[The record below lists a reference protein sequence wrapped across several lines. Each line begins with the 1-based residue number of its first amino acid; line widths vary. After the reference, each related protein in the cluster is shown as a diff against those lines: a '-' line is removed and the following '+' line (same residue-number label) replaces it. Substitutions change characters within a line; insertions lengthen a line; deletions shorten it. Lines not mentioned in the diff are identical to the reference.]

1 MEIQGI
7 IGKKIGMMEYFSPEG
22 NLIPVTVIQAG
33 PCYVI
38 QKKEESKDGYN
49 AVQLGFETQKIQR
62 VNKPLL
68 GHFKKAGAGTFKYL
82 KEFKVKSFDGIEVGK
97 EIKVSELFKIGDFVH
112 VTGKSKGKGFA
123 GVVKRHGFAGGR
135 ASHGATVH
143 RNPGAIGMSAYPGK
157 VLKNK
162 KMPGHMGNKQITV
175 KNLQIVDLREDDNLI
190 MVKGAVPGHTNSI
203 IYIKK
208 QFF

>member
-7 IGKKIGMMEYFSPEG
+7 IGKKLGMMEYFSPEG
-22 NLIPVTVIQAG
+22 NIIPVTVIKAG

-38 QKKEESKDGYN
+38 QKKEYN
-49 AVQLGFETQKIQR
+49 AVQLGFEQKKIQR

-82 KEFKVKSFDGIEVGK
+82 KEFKVKSLDGIDLGAEVTVK
-97 EIKVSELFKIGDFVH
+97 DIFKIGDFVH
-112 VTGKSKGKGFA
+112 ITGKSKGKGFA
-123 GVVKRHGFAGGR
+123 GVIKRHGFSGGR

-143 RNPGAIGMSAYPGK
+143 RNPGGIGMSAYPGK

-162 KMPGHMGNKQITV
+162 KMPGHLGNVKVTV
-175 KNLQIVDLREDDNLI
+175 KNLQIIDLREDDNLI
-190 MVKGAVPGHTNSI
+190 LVKGAVPGHINSI
-203 IYIKK
+203 IYLKK